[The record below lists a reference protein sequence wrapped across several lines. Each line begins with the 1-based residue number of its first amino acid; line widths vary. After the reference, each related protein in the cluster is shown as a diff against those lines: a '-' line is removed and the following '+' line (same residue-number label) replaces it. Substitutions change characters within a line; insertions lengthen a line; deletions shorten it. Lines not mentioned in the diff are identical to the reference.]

1 MSSVSLPAGTV
12 EVDYTAEAVSKLELR
27 RLAAGQ
33 AGTVPQAEA
42 RIPQLTARMAA
53 PAAPGK
59 LPEVGR
65 CSPPEADLCKMPLPG
80 YHRPPG
86 AGLRKLP
93 EAELG
98 KLLEAGQGKLPE
110 AEWDKQSVLAAACTQ
125 RTERPIN
132 DYKGT
137 GIWERRE
144 ARREVQSWCWT
155 EGAGRHG
162 TGSGT
167 GSPAGC

>member
-1 MSSVSLPAGTV
+1 MSSVSLPVGTV
-12 EVDYTAEAVSKLELR
+12 VVDYTAEAVNKLGLR

-33 AGTVPQAEA
+33 AGTAPQAGA
-42 RIPQLTARMAA
+42 RIPQLPARMAA

-59 LPEVGR
+59 LPEVGQSR
-65 CSPPEADLCKMPLPG
+65 PAEAELCKMPLPV

-86 AGLRKLP
+86 AGLDKLP
-93 EAELG
+93 
-98 KLLEAGQGKLPE
+98 EAGQGKLPE
-110 AEWDKQSVLAAACTQ
+110 AERGMQSVLAAVCTQ

-132 DYKGT
+132 DCKGT